1 MTVVPAASLSDLPHR
16 ARALERS
23 LLERNV
29 RETAGAAVLAVGA
42 VLVAA
47 LLPGTLLRAGCAV
60 LVLAALAIVRIL
72 WATGWRVGPDP
83 AAATSA
89 ARQLIALRSALAQQ
103 RQLLRSSAAWYLAP
117 LVAGGLLVWSGLAWQ
132 ISTRHPGAGADL
144 TLLAGPALMMAMV
157 LLVRAR
163 NHTEARRLGLAIG
176 ELDDLARQLP
186 AE

>member
-1 MTVVPAASLSDLPHR
+1 MTAAPSSPLADLPHR

-47 LLPGTLLRAGCAV
+47 LLPGT
-60 LVLAALAIVRIL
+60 
-72 WATGWRVGPDP
+72 
-83 AAATSA
+83 SS
-89 ARQLIALRSALAQQ
+89 ARQLIALRSAMAQQ
-103 RQLLRSSAAWYLAP
+103 RQLLRSSARWYLAP

-157 LLVRAR
+157 LVVRAR